1 MRKKHQPFTHY
12 ALRRYDYRDDHNN
25 DYDYEKGCEPMSLR
39 FIDQAWPDLTKAV
52 KKNTLILLP
61 LGQVEEHGE
70 HLPVST
76 DYVIAQ
82 EVAARVA
89 EAAAKKIPLLL
100 MPTIWTG
107 YSQAEL
113 AQWPGTIRLRTR
125 TLMDLLFDVCASLIE
140 MGFRKIVI
148 LNSHGHHP
156 GIINVVLRELSD
168 RFGNVFCA
176 SAGRLARPMRKKHL
190 AVAAIANLPSMCKEE
205 YAKLRTSAPGGS
217 IHGGEW
223 ETSLML
229 ALNQPVNMK
238 KATKRDIFKYSSPF
252 VPLDN
257 FSGSKKVDWSTWAIQ
272 KSKTGIYG
280 DPTAATRALGEAM
293 IEAMVENAC
302 KFLVEYYRH

>member
-1 MRKKHQPFTHY
+1 MTI
-12 ALRRYDYRDDHNN
+12 N
-25 DYDYEKGCEPMSLR
+25 
-39 FIDQAWPDLTKAV
+39 FIDQTWPELKKAV
-52 KKNTLILLP
+52 KKKTLILLP

-76 DYVIAQ
+76 DYVIAD
-82 EVAARVA
+82 EVAKRIAG
-89 EAAAKKIPLLL
+89 EAAKKIPLLL

-107 YSQAEL
+107 YSQAEV

-168 RFGNVFCA
+168 EFGV
-176 SAGRLARPMRKKHL
+176 
-190 AVAAIANLPSMCKEE
+190 AVAAIANLPAMCKEE
-205 YAKLRTSAPGGS
+205 YAKLRKSAPGGS

-238 KATKRDIFKYSSPF
+238 KATKKDVFKYSSPF
-252 VPLDN
+252 VPLDS

-272 KSKTGIYG
+272 KSRTGIYG
-280 DPTAATRALGEAM
+280 DPTAATREKGER
-293 IEAMVENAC
+293 IEAAVLGDMETIVDS
-302 KFLVEYYRH
+302 LLGLG

>member
-1 MRKKHQPFTHY
+1 MTI
-12 ALRRYDYRDDHNN
+12 N
-25 DYDYEKGCEPMSLR
+25 
-39 FIDQAWPDLTKAV
+39 FIDQTWPELKKAV

-82 EVAARVA
+82 EVGARVA

-168 RFGNVFCA
+168 KYGV
-176 SAGRLARPMRKKHL
+176 H
-190 AVAAIANLPSMCKEE
+190 VAAIANLPSMCKEE
-205 YAKLRTSAPGGS
+205 YAKIRKSAPGGS

-229 ALNQPVNMK
+229 ALGQPVKMS
-238 KATKRDIFKYSSPF
+238 KATKKDIFKYSSPF
-252 VPLDN
+252 VPPDN

-293 IEAMVENAC
+293 IKAVVANAF
-302 KFLVEYYRH
+302 KFLVEYYGHRC

>member
-1 MRKKHQPFTHY
+1 
-12 ALRRYDYRDDHNN
+12 
-25 DYDYEKGCEPMSLR
+25 MSLR
-39 FIDQAWPDLTKAV
+39 FIDQTWPALKKAV

-61 LGQVEEHGE
+61 IGQVEEHGE

-76 DYVIAQ
+76 DYIIAEEAAARIAQ
-82 EVAARVA
+82 EAS
-89 EAAAKKIPLLL
+89 KKIPLLL

-140 MGFRKIVI
+140 MGFRKILI

-156 GIINVVLRELSD
+156 GIINVVLRDLSD
-168 RFGNVFCA
+168 RYGV
-176 SAGRLARPMRKKHL
+176 HL
-190 AVAAIANLPSMCKEE
+190 AAISNLPAFCKEE
-205 YAKLRTSAPGGS
+205 YARLRKSAPGGA

-238 KATKRDIFKYSSPF
+238 KATKKDVFRYASNF
-252 VPLDN
+252 VPADN
-257 FSGSKKVDWSTWAIQ
+257 FSGSKKVDWSTWGIQ
-272 KSKTGIYG
+272 KSRTGIYG
-280 DPTAATRALGEAM
+280 DPTVATRELGEAM
-293 IEAMVENAC
+293 LKAIVKNATS
-302 KFLVEYYRH
+302 FLVEYYRHKQL